1 MKLIRQ
7 GRGEVMN
14 TEDRLLENEIGRVRQ
29 LIGKHERNKS
39 LLVPFLHR
47 IQEEHGFL
55 PMEMMERLSAELTLP
70 LSEIYG
76 VASFYRQFHFSP
88 RGRVIVRV
96 CTGTACHVR
105 GASALLQS
113 LQKRFK
119 IGVGE
124 TTPNL
129 SMTLE
134 TVGCIGCCGLAPV
147 ATVNDKVVGDIHSRK
162 LIHLVRSIEEA

>member
-1 MKLIRQ
+1 MKFISHDQ
-7 GRGEVMN
+7 GELMN
-14 TEDRLLENEIGRVRQ
+14 IEDRLLENEIGRVGQ
-29 LIGKHERNKS
+29 LIGKDERNKG
-39 LLVPFLHR
+39 LLIPFLHR

-55 PMEMMERLSAELTLP
+55 PMEMMERLSAKLTLP

-113 LQKRFK
+113 LQNRFK

-147 ATVNDKVVGDIHSRK
+147 ATVNDNVVGEIGRKK
-162 LIHLVRSIEEA
+162 LIQLLRSIEEA